1 MLIYDYLS
9 MKNKQEARGIIMEE
23 ANVIKYKFSELG
35 VDIPVEQIE
44 DRLTKLITKFKV
56 PQDEA
61 RRSVVNYFLKE
72 YDIDRSRFYSGQSS
86 TPLVSTAD
94 ISEDG
99 QWVNIKAKVVQ
110 LWDDSHDSISQVGLV
125 GDQNGTIKFTKWVRD
140 NLPDVENGKTYL
152 FNNVVVHEWN
162 GKFAINFNRTSSIKV
177 LDEDLDVGNIQTNA
191 PPSTPMATIEDMHE
205 DGQWVNVKA
214 KVVQLWDNSHESI
227 SQVGLIGDKT
237 GTIKFVKWA
246 RDDLPDVE
254 DGKIYLFNNVVV
266 SEWNDKFEI
275 NLNKT
280 SSIEVLDEDIEVGTA
295 TVTFTGAMVDIQAGS
310 GLIKRCPECNRALTK
325 GACMEHGKVDGVYDL
340 RIKAVLDDG
349 ITAQDVII
357 KREIAQ
363 ELVGMTLDEA
373 ISLAADALDQ
383 GVVLDRMRSM
393 LIGKYYIIE
402 GSRLDRYILVD
413 SIDQISELNMALVD
427 ELIQDAEVV

>member
-1 MLIYDYLS
+1 
-9 MKNKQEARGIIMEE
+9 MEE

-110 LWDDSHDSISQVGLV
+110 LWDNSHDSISQVGLV

>member
-1 MLIYDYLS
+1 
-9 MKNKQEARGIIMEE
+9 MEE
-23 ANVIKYKFSELG
+23 ANAIKDKFSELG

-72 YDIDRSRFYSGQSS
+72 YGIDRSRFYSGQSS

-94 ISEDG
+94 ISKDG

-110 LWDDSHDSISQVGLV
+110 LWDNSHESISQVGLV
-125 GDQNGTIKFTKWVRD
+125 GDKTGTIKFTKWTRD
-140 NLPDVENGKTYL
+140 DLPDVEDGKTYL

-162 GKFAINFNRTSSIKV
+162 GKFAINLNKTSSIEA
-177 LDEDLDVGNIQTNA
+177 LDEDLDVGNIPTSA
-191 PPSTPMATIEDMHE
+191 PSSTPMATIEDMHE

-227 SQVGLIGDKT
+227 SQVGLIGDET

-254 DGKIYLFNNVVV
+254 DGNTYLFNNVVV

-280 SSIEVLDEDIEVGTA
+280 SSIETLDEDIEVGTA
-295 TVTFTGAMVDIQAGS
+295 TVTFTGAMVDVQAGS

-349 ITAQDVII
+349 ITAQDAII